1 MLQVRKMREKEIESY
16 LVKAIKKMGG
26 EAFKFVSPG
35 NAGVPD
41 RIVILPDGTI
51 YFVELKS
58 EDGRLRP
65 IQIRQQERLND
76 LGCNVMTITGKE
88 EVDRFL
94 REVILNEV
102 HTA

>member
-1 MLQVRKMREKEIESY
+1 MREKEIENY

-35 NAGVPD
+35 NAGMPD
-41 RIVILPDGTI
+41 RIVILPNGEI

-65 IQIRQQERLND
+65 IQIRQQERLYA
-76 LGCNVMTITGKE
+76 LGCNVATLKGKE